1 MNKRMAP
8 EENKTGHNRLRM
20 NHFMNATKYTLPAR
34 FKAETRFEV
43 EVPAVP
49 SRGEMERHLESLK
62 DRLMEKLV
70 AEAPANTPHE
80 RLRHAVS
87 EAATL
92 AWMTSFPL
100 LVLPT
105 LVEEKVE
112 AARLKAGRQE
122 HIREK
127 SAHFMELA
135 A

>member
-1 MNKRMAP
+1 MTGQNRM
-8 EENKTGHNRLRM
+8 KQ
-20 NHFMNATKYTLPAR
+20 FMNATKYRLPAR
-34 FKAETRFEV
+34 FEAETRFEV
-43 EVPAVP
+43 SLPAVP

-80 RLRHAVS
+80 RLRQAVS
-87 EAATL
+87 EATTL
-92 AWMTSFPL
+92 AWMTTYPL
-100 LVLPT
+100 LVLPA

-112 AARLKAGRQE
+112 AARLKAGRQA

-127 SAHFMELA
+127 SVLFMELA